1 MPCSQVQIHILYP
14 QALVPAMATL
24 RRSSSS
30 SSSSA
35 RPERQAQE
43 RRCPRDAAECQH
55 ERLPALRICRLVR
68 REHKRTHEPRRN
80 LHSGI
85 GIDIVQTVP
94 KRARTHTRTD
104 RQAGRQAGR
113 HADRQTGRQT

>member
-24 RRSSSS
+24 RRSSS

-85 GIDIVQTVP
+85 DIDNIVQTVP

-104 RQAGRQAGR
+104 RQADRHVMQAVM
-113 HADRQTGRQT
+113 H